1 MWSQFPP
8 NLSRVIWDLVGT
20 GSTLFS
26 GGLFW
31 DQFLLDLI
39 KNFFGA
45 RLRGK
50 LMYYYFYHG
59 FNLREIIQFLCKF
72 ECIEFECN
80 KFLLVL
86 VQMDLI
92 RFEHSI
98 GISSSWNKSITNP
111 LHSMLIHTISR
122 KIGDIIQIVA
132 HHVVGKTIS
141 SFNLYLFN

>member
-8 NLSRVIWDLVGT
+8 NLSQVNWDLAGT

-26 GGLFW
+26 GGMFW
-31 DQFLLDLI
+31 DRFLLDLI
-39 KNFFGA
+39 RIFFGTC
-45 RLRGK
+45 LRYK

-59 FNLREIIQFLCKF
+59 FDLHKIIRFLRKL

-80 KFLLVL
+80 EFVLIL
-86 VQMDLI
+86 VQIDLI

-98 GISSSWNKSITNP
+98 CISSTWIKTNTNS
-111 LHSMLIHTISR
+111 LHSMLIHTVLR
-122 KIGDIIQIVA
+122 KIRDVIQIVA

-141 SFNLYLFN
+141 TFYLY